1 MHKNGNMGFIRWLI
15 GLVFLAGAALAFPT
29 TALAQTE
36 ETPLAVVSAT
46 VDAVI
51 EALTDK
57 NTGSEATRKRQ
68 VRKIIAQR
76 FDFKAMANRVLAT
89 NWRKA
94 DKAQRARFTTLFREL
109 LTNTYW
115 RKISGYT
122 DERVEYTGE
131 RMRSESLATV
141 TTIIQ
146 TRSADIPVDYKLFLR
161 DGRWMAYDVVIEQV
175 SLVRNYR
182 ASFQDIVRADGI
194 DGLISKLE
202 TKVAETSIEDD
213 TVRGNA
219 PDAP

>member
-1 MHKNGNMGFIRWLI
+1 MHKSGKADLTRWLVC
-15 GLVFLAGAALAFPT
+15 LALAAGV
-29 TALAQTE
+29 ALALPGTAHAQSE
-36 ETPLAVVSAT
+36 ETPLGVVSTT

-51 EALTDK
+51 KVLADD
-57 NTGSEATRKRQ
+57 NVRSEATRKRQ

-115 RKISGYT
+115 RRISGYT

-141 TTIIQ
+141 TTVIH

-161 DGRWMAYDVVIEQV
+161 DSRWMAYDVVIEQV

-182 ASFQDIVRADGI
+182 ASFQDIVRTDGI

-202 TKVAETSIEDD
+202 TKVAEASIEDD
-213 TVRGNA
+213 SVRGNA